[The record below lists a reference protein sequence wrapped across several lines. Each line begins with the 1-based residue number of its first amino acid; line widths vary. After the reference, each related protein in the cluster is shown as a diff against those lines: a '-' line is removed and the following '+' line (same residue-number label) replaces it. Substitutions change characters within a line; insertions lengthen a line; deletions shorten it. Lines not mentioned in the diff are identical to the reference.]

1 MVEAID
7 GVDVTVPNDSL
18 EEQNP
23 EWKKG
28 SKIALD
34 AENAEA
40 FVRYRSTEKSQSAL
54 ERLER
59 QIAFLSAYGEKATQ
73 IYSKSPSLVTDL
85 YEKLNDH
92 MITNIGADQ
101 FVKVLQD
108 FSSDKD
114 KEIWNLPG
122 QGIEGQ
128 DFDEYHVDDQELY
141 KNMIQ
146 YFYEEVE

>member
-1 MVEAID
+1 M
-7 GVDVTVPNDSL
+7 
-18 EEQNP
+18 
-23 EWKKG
+23 
-28 SKIALD
+28 D
-34 AENAEA
+34 AENAET